1 MFAILERQ
9 AGLRTHE
16 RMLHAG
22 ESPSH
27 VGRSGFQIRRYSFTV
42 AGAVPGSHRLPVSL
56 GANIDRYRDS
66 GQAPDNFAEDPNCRK
81 SAWQGAN
88 ASRSDRA
95 SDKLDRDDVNGA
107 ISDLM
112 KALSIL
118 GSGSGAGKSWI
129 TTALGAW
136 LHGQGIRVAPFKAQ
150 NMANNAWVTLDGGEI
165 GRAQAVQ
172 AEACG
177 LTPTVE
183 MNPILLKPSGTLGS
197 QLIVLGQAEGHCAAA
212 EYYRRFD
219 RLWRIVMEVLDGW
232 HTRCDVLLME
242 GAGSPVEL
250 NLSHRDL
257 VNLRPCH
264 YVDGRWIFVGDID
277 RGGIFAQLAG
287 AWTLLSSADRAR
299 SLGHI
304 VNRFRGDLAL
314 FSNPQQWLEP
324 YAPGFATLGTL
335 PLRADLQPEEE
346 DGLAIDDKVR
356 GTGDV
361 MAWVRFPHLSN
372 LTDCQPWWTDT
383 GVQVRWVTT
392 PRELEDARVIVLPG
406 TKNTLAD
413 LRWLRACGLADAIV
427 AASHRGA
434 LIIGVCGGFQM
445 LGESLRD
452 VGGDAGDAGA
462 ERGLGLLPADT
473 SFGAS
478 KILRQVTANCA
489 GREWQAY
496 EIHMGS
502 TLAHGSVEPL
512 QTVRDA
518 AGTRP
523 EGMRLGAVWG
533 TYLHGW
539 FESPQ
544 LRAQVAAAAGMHE
557 HRPHPVPW
565 AEQRAATYRAMA
577 EHLAAH
583 VNLDPIRRYLC
594 I

>member
-1 MFAILERQ
+1 
-9 AGLRTHE
+9 
-16 RMLHAG
+16 
-22 ESPSH
+22 
-27 VGRSGFQIRRYSFTV
+27 
-42 AGAVPGSHRLPVSL
+42 
-56 GANIDRYRDS
+56 
-66 GQAPDNFAEDPNCRK
+66 
-81 SAWQGAN
+81 
-88 ASRSDRA
+88 
-95 SDKLDRDDVNGA
+95 
-107 ISDLM
+107 M

-177 LTPTVE
+177 LIPTVE

-197 QLIVLGQAEGHCAAA
+197 QIIVLGQAQGHCAAA
-212 EYYRRFD
+212 EYYGHFD

-250 NLSHRDL
+250 NLLHRDL

-264 YVDGRWIFVGDID
+264 YLDGRWIFVGDID

-287 AWTLLSSADRAR
+287 VWTLLSAADRAR
-299 SLGHI
+299 SLGNI
-304 VNRFRGDLAL
+304 VNRFRGDLSL
-314 FSNPQQWLEP
+314 FLNPQQWIEP
-324 YAPGFATLGTL
+324 HAPGFATLGTL
-335 PLRADLQPEEE
+335 PWRADLQPEEE
-346 DGLAIDDKVR
+346 DGLSVDDKVR

-372 LTDCQPWWTDT
+372 LTDCQPWWTDS
-383 GVQVRWVTT
+383 GVQVRWVTA
-392 PRELEDARVIVLPG
+392 PRELQDARVIVLPG

-413 LRWLRACGLADAIV
+413 LRWLRAGGLADAIV
-427 AASHRGA
+427 AASLRGA

-452 VGGDAGDAGA
+452 DGGDAGDAGT
-462 ERGLGLLPADT
+462 EPGLGLLPADT
-473 SFGAS
+473 SFSAS
-478 KILRQVTANCA
+478 KTLRQVTANCG

-496 EIHMGS
+496 EIHMGA
-502 TLAHGSVEPL
+502 TLAREPVEPL

-518 AGTRP
+518 MGTRP
-523 EGMRLGAVWG
+523 EGMRLGQVWG

-544 LRAQVAAAAGMHE
+544 LRAQVAAAAGMYG

-565 AEQRAATYRAMA
+565 AEQRASMYRAMA